1 MHLLRTAA
9 GAEEFEGSGRD
20 GKPTGWS
27 AEVGWVLAELAL
39 VCSLE
44 ETLET
49 MRGVGRPEKT
59 GRQSPTSEALGR
71 FAPQER
77 SAVLSSI
84 RATGATAGPP
94 LVRAVRAAPVLGDI
108 AK

>member
-1 MHLLRTAA
+1 MA
-9 GAEEFEGSGRD
+9 SGLPLNSR
-20 GKPTGWS
+20 S
-27 AEVGWVLAELAL
+27 I
-39 VCSLE
+39 
-44 ETLET
+44 ET
-49 MRGVGRPEKT
+49 MRRVGRPEKT

-94 LVRAVRAAPVLGDI
+94 LVRAVRAALVWGDT
-108 AK
+108 AKQRLKSTNMLNLLTIYYLQVIRDVRSIKRHF